1 MGSQP
6 NNWRIQWDARVKTHQ
21 YQSNNPDY
29 LTLRY
34 SMYDECCV
42 KTVVQKPK
50 LSQTSV
56 YVKEGRD
63 SGTGG
68 RGLLICPEDGN

>member
-6 NNWRIQWDARVKTHQ
+6 NNWRIQWDARVKTHR

-34 SMYDECCV
+34 GMYDECCV
-42 KTVVQKPK
+42 KIVVKKPK
-50 LSQTSV
+50 LSQNKCV
-56 YVKEGRD
+56 CEGRKRFWD
-63 SGTGG
+63 GG
-68 RGLLICPEDGN
+68 KRPAYMP